1 MLLDLGPPRELRV
14 AVLQLLFG
22 ATASASNYVR
32 VDTTAVAACVVDQVL
47 PMLLL
52 LLCVTAAAVGRY

>member
-1 MLLDLGPPRELRV
+1 MLLDLGPPRQLRV

-22 ATASASNYVR
+22 VTAEASNYVR
-32 VDTTAVAACVVDQVL
+32 VDTTAVAACIVDQVL

-52 LLCVTAAAVGRY
+52 LRVTGAAVGRY